1 MIEAEDKVDS
11 GKIYKQL
18 SKNFSGYELLDQM
31 QSSLRELTSKLCN
44 YAIKNYPQ
52 TLKKGKLQKGKET
65 FFQRRFPKDS
75 KLNINQSIKKQF
87 NLLRM

>member
-1 MIEAEDKVDS
+1 M
-11 GKIYKQL
+11 

-52 TLKKGKLQKGKET
+52 TLKKGVKLQKGKET
-65 FFQRRFPKDS
+65 FFQRSSPKDS
-75 KLNINQSIKKQF
+75 KLNINQSIKKL
-87 NLLRM
+87 NLTY